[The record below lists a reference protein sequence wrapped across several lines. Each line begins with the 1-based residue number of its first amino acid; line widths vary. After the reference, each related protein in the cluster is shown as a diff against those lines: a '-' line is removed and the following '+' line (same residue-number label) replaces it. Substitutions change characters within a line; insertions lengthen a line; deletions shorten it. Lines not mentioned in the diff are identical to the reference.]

1 MKRRGT
7 GSRADRGH
15 AARRRGRWAEALCRL
30 ALRLKGYRIVAAGRR
45 SGLGEIDILARRGH
59 VLAAVEVKARG
70 DRLAAAEAL
79 REGQRRRIARAALQ
93 FQASRPEFARLD
105 LRFDAM
111 LVVPW
116 RWPRHVP
123 DAWRHGTL

>member
-1 MKRRGT
+1 MRNRGA
-7 GSRADRGH
+7 GYRVARGH
-15 AARRRGRWAEALCRL
+15 AARRFGRWAEALCRL

-45 SGLGEIDILARRGH
+45 SSLGEIDILARRGR
-59 VLAAVEVKARG
+59 VLAAVEVKARS
-70 DRLAAAEAL
+70 DRFAAGEAL

-93 FQASRPEFARLD
+93 FQASRPELARLD
-105 LRFDAM
+105 LRLDAM

-116 RWPRHVP
+116 RWPRHMP